1 MASEESPLLTSSI
14 DAHKI
19 AHEVIYNRFTQGQK
33 RWIVFIVS
41 CAGLLPK
48 FVAASFVPSIPQV
61 AKELHS
67 THAAVS
73 LTVSLSTFATAI
85 GTLVWAAY
93 SSFYG
98 RRTMYLC
105 GIPFLFVGSCGVAMS
120 NSLWCLLFWQ
130 FVQAFGCSGGLSL
143 GAGVIGDIYK
153 LEERGIGIGIFL
165 GAMLFGFSIAPFLG
179 GAAAE
184 YWSWRNLHYSLA
196 AWSLVELLL
205 IYLSFPETSHPG
217 TLGIDKLKR
226 RRWIN
231 ITWVNPLSC
240 LWLLRSPNLFA
251 VMFASSLALITD
263 YVLLVPLAYSIGEQ
277 YGIANK
283 AIIGACFL
291 PNGLGNFIGAP
302 LAGRLSDV
310 VISKWQEKRKGVWS
324 PEDRLRVTWI
334 GGMFMVPLSTAVSGL
349 LTAYVGGLIGL
360 FLNLLCLFVNGVG
373 VVFVLNPIGSYN
385 VDVVHSHSAEITAAN
400 VGVRSFILSV
410 ATALVIP
417 SIEHIGVAWTDVT
430 VAILALLGQ
439 GIIFLTIRYGDRMRA
454 SVDVGFSTIEDN

>member
-1 MASEESPLLTSSI
+1 MASEESPLLTSSS
-14 DAHKI
+14 DGDKT
-19 AHEVIYNRFTQGQK
+19 AHEVIYDRFTRRRK

-48 FVAASFVPSIPQV
+48 LVAASFVPSIPQV

-98 RRTMYLC
+98 RRIMYLC
-105 GIPFLFVGSCGVAMS
+105 GIPFLCIGSCGVAMS
-120 NSLWCLLFWQ
+120 NSLRSLLFWQ
-130 FVQAFGCSGGLSL
+130 FIQTFGCSGGLSL

-165 GAMLFGFSIAPFLG
+165 GATLFGFAVAPFLG
-179 GAAAE
+179 GVAAQ
-184 YWSWRNLHYSLA
+184 YWSWRKLHYSLA
-196 AWSLVELLL
+196 VWGLLELLL
-205 IYLSFPETSHPG
+205 IYILLPETSHPG
-217 TLGIDKLKR
+217 TLGIDKLKQR
-226 RRWIN
+226 RRIH
-231 ITWVNPLSC
+231 IAWVNPLRS
-240 LWLLRSPNLFA
+240 LWLLRSPNLFG
-251 VMFASSLALITD
+251 VMLATSLALITD
-263 YVLLVPLAYSIGEQ
+263 YVLLVPLAYTIGVR
-277 YGIANK
+277 YGITNK

-310 VISKWQEKRKGVWS
+310 LIRKWQKKRKGVWS
-324 PEDRLRVTWI
+324 PEDRLRATWI
-334 GGMFMVPLSTAVSGL
+334 GGLFMVPLSIGVSGL
-349 LTAYVGGLIGL
+349 LTTYVGGPVGL
-360 FLNLLCLFVNGVG
+360 LLNLLCLFINGMG

-385 VDVVHSHSAEITAAN
+385 VDVMHSQSAEITAAN
-400 VGVRSFILSV
+400 AGVRSFILSV

-417 SIEHIGVAWTDVT
+417 SIERIGVAWTNT
-430 VAILALLGQ
+430 IVAVLALLGQ

-454 SVDVGFSTIEDN
+454 SVDVGFSTIENN